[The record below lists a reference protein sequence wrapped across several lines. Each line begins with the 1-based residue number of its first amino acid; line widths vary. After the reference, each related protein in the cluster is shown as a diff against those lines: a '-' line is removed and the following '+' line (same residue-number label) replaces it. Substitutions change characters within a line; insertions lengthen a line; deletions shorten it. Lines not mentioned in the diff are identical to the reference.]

1 MQSVRHQGPP
11 ETAQARARIHFLG
24 LAAIAAGIAA
34 AAVAWWLGAFTV
46 QPGAHTPAQKPQAT
60 AMLGGAVGA
69 SIAASDANRHGTSPY
84 PAQSPASG
92 SSADPLL
99 AEGLRDRLEA
109 MLMEAGDVADPQ
121 ALKQRLAQLVGQH
134 FAPDLVTRALALA
147 QRYVDYRVALAG
159 LHAPQD
165 LNDPSALRN
174 ALEARQKVRSQ
185 FFDDAEY
192 DALFAREAELD
203 RYTLARLEVTRN
215 TQLSAEQRTQALQD
229 AEAELSP
236 QRRAERNAATAHMAA
251 AEQTASFN
259 AQNTD
264 ERTRHTVRAAQYG
277 EPAAQAMAQ
286 QDREEQN
293 WQQRLA
299 QYSEARARQGEG
311 AALQQLRQ
319 QLFSAEE
326 QLRIDAA
333 LALRRLQPAASG
345 S

>member
-1 MQSVRHQGPP
+1 MQSVRHQGQP
-11 ETAQARARIHFLG
+11 EPAPALNPRRLWGAV
-24 LAAIAAGIAA
+24 AIAVSLAV
-34 AAVAWWLGAFTV
+34 VAWWLGAATG
-46 QPGAHTPAQKPQAT
+46 QPGAHNPPQKPQAAT
-60 AMLGGAVGA
+60 TLGGETGA
-69 SIAASDANRHGTSPY
+69 PIAAGSATQRGALHTPT
-84 PAQSPASG
+84 QSPAAG
-92 SSADPLL
+92 SAADPLL

-134 FAPDLVTRALALA
+134 FAPELVTRALALA
-147 QRYVDYRVALAG
+147 ERYVDYRVALGG

-174 ALEARQKVRSQ
+174 TLEARQKVRSQ

-192 DALFAREAELD
+192 NALFAREAELD
-203 RYTLARLEVTRN
+203 RYTLARLEATRN

-277 EPAAQAMAQ
+277 EPAAQAMAKL
-286 QDREEQN
+286 DREEQN

-333 LALRRLQPAASG
+333 LALRRLQPTASG

>member
-1 MQSVRHQGPP
+1 VQNAHSQGAP
-11 ETAQARARIHFLG
+11 EPAQARNSTRFWG
-24 LAAIAAGIAA
+24 AAAVTVCA
-34 AAVAWWLGAFTV
+34 AAVAWWLGAATG
-46 QPGAHTPAQKPQAT
+46 QPGEHDPSRTPQAATTPGGENGTPVT
-60 AMLGGAVGA
+60 AGSATQRGAQHT
-69 SIAASDANRHGTSPY
+69 AAPSEA
-84 PAQSPASG
+84 AG
-92 SSADPLL
+92 SAADPLL
-99 AEGLRDRLEA
+99 AEGLRDRIEA
-109 MLMEAGDVADPQ
+109 MLMDAGDVADPQ
-121 ALKQRLAQLVGQH
+121 ALKQRLAQLVSQH
-134 FAPDLVTRALALA
+134 FPPDLATRALALA
-147 QRYVDYRVALAG
+147 ERYVDYRVALGG

-165 LNDPSALRN
+165 LNDPGALRG

-192 DALFAREAELD
+192 NALFAREAELD
-203 RYTLARLEVTRN
+203 RYTLARLEATRN

-286 QDREEQN
+286 LDREEQN

-319 QLFSAEE
+319 RLFSPEE

-333 LALRRLQPAASG
+333 LALRRLQPTASG